1 MTVRQKFMVLLIVV
15 PALVVVW
22 AQYWPAAWWSFL
34 IIAPLAILGL
44 YDMFQPKK
52 AILRLYPVIG
62 HFRYVLESFRVEIQ
76 QYFIESDLNG
86 KPIPRE
92 FRSLVY
98 QRAKGQKDTR
108 PFGTIMDVNKDGYE
122 WINHSVAP
130 THIDEQALHITIG
143 GADCKQ
149 PYDAKPL
156 NISAMSYG
164 SLSKNAIEALNLGA
178 RKGGFAHNTGEG
190 GISPYHLK
198 HGGDLI
204 FQFGTGYFGCRNAQ
218 GDFDAQLFKSKAA
231 LDQVKMIEIKL
242 SQGAKPGH
250 GGILPAV
257 KLTEEIAEIRHV
269 SMGQDVLSPPNHTA
283 FNSPRELMLF
293 VQELR
298 QLSAGK
304 PVGFKMCLGKRSEFL
319 AICKAMIETGIKP
332 DFITLDGSE
341 GGTGAAPIEFTN
353 SVGTPLKDALII
365 VNNALIGT
373 GLRGDIKI
381 IAAGKV
387 ISAFH
392 LIKALALGADSVN
405 SARGM
410 MFALGCIQSRACN
423 TDHCPTGIATQD
435 PARVV
440 GLVVSDK
447 GQRVARYHGQM
458 MKNMAELLGAAG
470 LESMADLRPS
480 HIMHR
485 VKGTLVKSYE
495 EMFPTLAEGVLLDE
509 ASRPESWAADWQAA
523 QTSRW

>member
-1 MTVRQKFMVLLIVV
+1 MTVRQKFVVLLIVV
-15 PALVVVW
+15 PAMVVLM
-22 AQYWPAAWWSFL
+22 AQYWPAAWWLFL
-34 IIAPLAILGL
+34 VIGPLALLGL
-44 YDMFQPKK
+44 RDMFQKK
-52 AILRLYPVIG
+52 RAILRLYPVIG
-62 HFRYVLESFRVEIQ
+62 HFRYLLESFRVEIQ

-86 KPIPRE
+86 TPVPRE

-98 QRAKGQKDTR
+98 QRAKGDKDTR
-108 PFGTIMDVNKDGYE
+108 PFGTIMDVNQDGYE

-130 THIDEQALHITIG
+130 THLEREDLNVQFG
-143 GADCKQ
+143 GSACKQ
-149 PYDAKPL
+149 PYLASPL

-178 RKGGFAHNTGEG
+178 KRDGFAHNTGEG
-190 GISPYHLK
+190 GISPYHIK

-204 FQFGTGYFGCRNAQ
+204 FQFGTGYFGCRSID
-218 GDFDAQLFKSKAA
+218 GGFDAELFKQKAA

-257 KLTEEIAEIRHV
+257 KLTAEIAEIRHV
-269 SMGQDVLSPPNHTA
+269 PMGKDVLSPPYHQA
-283 FNSPRELMLF
+283 FDTPNGLMKFVQQCREL
-293 VQELR
+293 
-298 QLSAGK
+298 SGGK
-304 PVGFKMCLGKRSEFL
+304 PVGFKMCLGKRSDFL
-319 AICKAMIETGIKP
+319 AICKAMLETGIKP
-332 DFITLDGSE
+332 DFIAVDGNE

-365 VNNALIGT
+365 VNNALIGC
-373 GLRGDIKI
+373 GLRDEIKV
-381 IAAGKV
+381 IAAGKI

-440 GLVVSDK
+440 ALDIEDK
-447 GQRVARYHGQM
+447 ARRVANYHHQM
-458 MKNMAELLGAAG
+458 MKNLAELLGAAG
-470 LESMADLRPS
+470 LKSLSELKPS

-485 VKGTLVKSYE
+485 LQGTVVKSYE
-495 EMFPTLAEGVLLDE
+495 EMFPTLETGALLDDE
-509 ASRPESWAADWQAA
+509 LRPNNWHSDWIAADANQW
-523 QTSRW
+523 

>member
-1 MTVRQKFMVLLIVV
+1 MTVRQKFVVLLIVV
-15 PALVVVW
+15 PVLVVVW
-22 AQYWPAAWWSFL
+22 AQYWPTAWWSFV
-34 IIAPLAILGL
+34 IIGPLALLGL
-44 YDMFQPKK
+44 YDMFQVKK

-62 HFRYVLESFRVEIQ
+62 HFRYLLESFRVEIQ

-86 KPIPRE
+86 TPVPRE

-108 PFGTIMDVNKDGYE
+108 PFGTIIDVNQDGYE

-130 THIDEQALHITIG
+130 THIEEHDLQVKFG
-143 GADCKQ
+143 GPECKQ
-149 PYDAKPL
+149 PYAAKPM

-178 RKGGFAHNTGEG
+178 KKGGFAHNTGEG
-190 GISPYHLK
+190 GISPYHFK

-204 FQFGTGYFGCRNAQ
+204 FQFGTGYFGCRNAE
-218 GDFDAQLFKSKAA
+218 GGFDAELFKLKAA
-231 LDQVKMIEIKL
+231 AEQVKMIEIKL

-269 SMGQDVLSPPNHTA
+269 PMGQDVLSPPNHSA
-283 FNSPRELMLF
+283 FDSPIGLLQFVQQLREL
-293 VQELR
+293 
-298 QLSAGK
+298 SGGK

-319 AICKAMIETGIKP
+319 AICKAMLETGIKP
-332 DFITLDGSE
+332 DFITVDGGE

-353 SVGTPLKDALII
+353 SVGTPLKDALIT
-365 VNNALIGT
+365 VNNALIGA
-373 GLRGDIKI
+373 GLRDEIRV
-381 IAAGKV
+381 IAAGK
-387 ISAFH
+387 ILSAFH
-392 LIKALALGADSVN
+392 LIKALALGADTVN

-447 GQRVARYHGQM
+447 AQRVARYHGQM
-458 MKNMAELLGAAG
+458 MKNLAELLGAAG
-470 LESMADLRPS
+470 MKSLSELKPS

-485 VKGTLVKSYE
+485 VQGTDVKSYE
-495 EMFPTLAEGVLLDE
+495 EMFPTLETGILLDE
-509 ASRPESWAADWQAA
+509 TNRPDSWTYDWQIADA
-523 QTSRW
+523 NRW

>member
-1 MTVRQKFMVLLIVV
+1 MTVRQKFVVALFVV
-15 PALVVVW
+15 PALVVLW
-22 AQYWPAAWWSFL
+22 AQYWPGAWWLFVL
-34 IIAPLAILGL
+34 IGPLALLGL
-44 YDMFQPKK
+44 YDMFQTKK
-52 AILRLYPVIG
+52 AILRLYPILG
-62 HFRYVLESFRVEIQ
+62 HFRYLLESFRVEIQ

-86 KPIPRE
+86 TPVPRE

-108 PFGTIMDVNKDGYE
+108 PFGTIMDVNQDGYE

-130 THIDEQALHITIG
+130 SHVEEHQLHVVFG
-143 GADCKQ
+143 GADCQQ
-149 PYDAKPL
+149 PYTAKPM

-178 RKGGFAHNTGEG
+178 KKGGFAHNTGEG
-190 GISPYHLK
+190 GISPYHIK

-204 FQFGTGYFGCRNAQ
+204 FQFGTGYFGCRDAEGN
-218 GDFDAQLFKSKAA
+218 FDPELFKQKAA

-269 SMGQDVLSPPNHTA
+269 AMGKDVLSPPNHSA
-283 FNSPRELMLF
+283 FDSPKGLMQFVAQLRE
-293 VQELR
+293 
-298 QLSAGK
+298 LSAGK
-304 PVGFKMCLGKRSEFL
+304 PIGFKLCLGSRSEFM
-319 AICKAMIETGIKP
+319 AICKAMLETGIKP
-332 DFITLDGSE
+332 DFITIDGSE

-365 VNNALIGT
+365 ANNTLIGC
-373 GLRGDIKI
+373 GLRDEIKL
-381 IAAGKV
+381 IASGKV
-387 ISAFH
+387 FSAFH
-392 LIKALALGADSVN
+392 LIKALALGANAVN

-447 GQRVARYHGQM
+447 SQRVARYHGQM
-458 MKNMAELLGAAG
+458 MKNLAELLGAAG
-470 LESMADLRPS
+470 LNSLAELRPR

-485 VKGTLVKSYE
+485 LQGTVVKSYE
-495 EMFPTLAEGVLLDE
+495 DMFPTLQSGVLLNDD
-509 ASRPESWAADWQAA
+509 SRPDSWTADWQVASA
-523 QTSRW
+523 DHW